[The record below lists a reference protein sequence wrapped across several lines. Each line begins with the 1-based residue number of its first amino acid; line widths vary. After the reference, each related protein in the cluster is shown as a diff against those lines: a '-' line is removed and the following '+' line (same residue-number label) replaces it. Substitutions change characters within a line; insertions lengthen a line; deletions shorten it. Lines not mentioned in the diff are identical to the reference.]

1 MAGKKKKLLFAEK
14 PVAYHRLFRFAD
26 KKDRILLTVAYV
38 CAIIEGALF
47 PCMTLIM
54 GNMINEFTTEN
65 PHLVRECGKY
75 ALYFLGLGVLQFI
88 FGYICF
94 AVGIQSGERLA
105 IAFRKAYFKSLIK
118 QEIGFFDSI
127 NPNEFATSIA
137 QQCVDYQNG
146 VGERVTAFLLNLAM
160 LVAGFVIGFVKGW
173 QLALVICACVPLMV
187 VGAALYGFVLQ
198 KIAVVTN
205 KAYSKAGAIAEEC
218 LGGIRTVVSLG
229 GQEREV
235 SRYKAGLDLAKK
247 EVLRFYYYAGFAIGA
262 KFFTNFLAYALGL
275 WYGSKLLLDG
285 THNPIRDGPYQ
296 TGDVFTVFFSILIG
310 AGSIGQI
317 APCIATFAEAKVAA
331 SDAFQIIDRKSQ
343 IDIENPTG
351 LKPSS
356 IEGNIEFKGV
366 NFGYPTKKD
375 KLILDGVTFKIKKN
389 EKTAFVGESGCGKTT
404 SMQLIERFYDILGGS
419 ITLDGNDLKDLNL
432 KWLRS
437 NIGYVSQEPVL
448 FASSIKENLL
458 LARSDATDAQIWEAL
473 KNANADEFVKQLP
486 RQLDTYVGAS
496 GTQLSGGQK
505 QRLAIARAILKNPR
519 ILLLDEATSAL
530 DRKNEAEIQKTLDKI
545 SEGRTTIV
553 IAHRLT
559 TIINADKI
567 VVFDKGNVVEE
578 GTHDQLIANKGKYY
592 DLQRLQLNKT
602 DKDDDNEEENGPVDP
617 TLPTQGNDMADLP
630 LLNRPVRRPS
640 SVIVKGNADDIR
652 HQEEEEYAKES
663 KNRLAILKRLL
674 AYNKGQMHYLI
685 LAIITTIIAGIVQPF
700 FAFIVSYMIDLFS
713 NPEDPDYKKKAGLG
727 ALYFVICAIVILVST
742 SIRMGC
748 FGQVSQELVM
758 KLREDLFKKYLK
770 MEMSYFDRP
779 ENTPGSLC
787 TKLSSD
793 CSQVRALTS
802 QVVGVYL
809 MAISTFVAG
818 LVIALASCWRLG
830 LVALAYSPLLFIG
843 TFFQAR
849 FNQKFAFMN
858 DKAYE
863 ESGSFV
869 SEAVCNMRTVASFA
883 REDTLAETY
892 NRKLAD
898 PLKRA
903 GEKGNLCGLAY
914 GFTNFAMLGQNALL
928 FYLGA
933 IFIVHNGVDVK
944 MMFQA
949 FFGALFGAVG
959 STQIAAFAPD
969 IGSAVNAASSI
980 FKILDHK
987 PTIDIDDPRQN
998 VRTPIVGNIEF
1009 KNVTFKYPTRPK
1021 TIFRDFNFKIN
1032 AGNKVAMVGP
1042 SGCGKSTII
1051 GLLLR
1056 FYDVDRGEVLVDGI
1070 PIKNYD
1076 LRHLRKCLGIVSQ
1089 EPTLFNGTIEYN
1101 LKYANPA
1108 ASEAEMRKACEQAN
1122 ALKFIEANQFEDN
1135 KPKDGNFAID
1145 FGTGFKR
1152 MVGSKGSQ
1160 ISGGQ
1165 KQRIA
1170 IARALLNN
1178 PNVLLLDEATS
1189 ALDSENEKIVQE
1201 SLDKIM
1207 VSKTSIIVAH
1217 RISTIRDADQINV
1230 FLDGMI
1236 AEQGTYDQLN
1246 KMGGIFYRLER
1257 GLPIA

>member
-1 MAGKKKKLLFAEK
+1 MAGKKKLLFADK
-14 PVAYHRLFRFAD
+14 PVPYYRLFRFAD
-26 KKDRILLTVAYV
+26 KKDRLLLIIAYSCSIV
-38 CAIIEGALF
+38 EGALF

-54 GNMINEFTTEN
+54 GGMINEFADPGSSLIN
-65 PHLVRECGKY
+65 QAGKY
-75 ALYFLGLGVLQFI
+75 SLLFLGLGILQFI

-94 AVGIQSGERLA
+94 SVGIQTGERLA

-127 NPNEFATSIA
+127 NPNEFATTIA

-146 VGERVTAFLLNLAM
+146 VGERVTAFILNFSMLLS
-160 LVAGFVIGFVKGW
+160 GFIIGFVKGW

-187 VGAALYGFVLQ
+187 VGAAMYGFVLQ
-198 KIAVVTN
+198 KIAIVTN

-218 LGGIRTVVSLG
+218 LAGVRTVVSLG
-229 GQEREV
+229 GEDREV
-235 SRYKAGLDLAKK
+235 LRYKNGLDIAKK
-247 EVLRFYYYAGFAIGA
+247 QVLRFYYWAGFAIGT
-262 KFFTNFLAYALGL
+262 KFCTNFLAYALGL
-275 WYGSKLLLDG
+275 WYGSKLLYDG
-285 THNPIRDGPYQ
+285 TYNPVIGGAYKP
-296 TGDVFTVFFSILIG
+296 GDVLTVFFSILIG
-310 AGSIGQI
+310 AGSISQI
-317 APCIATFAEAKVAA
+317 APCIAVFAEAKVAA
-331 SDAFQIIDRKSQ
+331 SDAFKIIDRKSQ
-343 IDIENPTG
+343 IDIENPSG
-351 LKPSS
+351 LKPTS
-356 IEGNIEFKGV
+356 IEGNIEFKNV
-366 NFGYPTKKD
+366 SFGYPTKKE
-375 KLILDGVTFKIKKN
+375 KLILNGVTFHVQKN
-389 EKTAFVGESGCGKTT
+389 KKTAFVGESGCGKTT

-448 FASSIKENLL
+448 FATSIKENLL
-458 LARSDATDAQIWEAL
+458 LAKSDATDAQIWEAL
-473 KNANADEFVKQLP
+473 KNANADDFVRQLP
-486 RQLDTYVGAS
+486 KQLDTYVGAS

-530 DRKNEAEIQKTLDKI
+530 DRKNEAEIQKTLDEI
-545 SEGRTTIV
+545 SQGRTTIV

-567 VVFDKGNVVEE
+567 IVFDKGNVVEE
-578 GTHDQLIANKGKYY
+578 GNHESLIANKGKYY
-592 DLQRLQLNKT
+592 DLQRLQLNQT
-602 DKDDDNEEENGPVDP
+602 DKADDKKEEDDNQETVDP
-617 TLPTQGNDMADLP
+617 TTLHTQENQALP
-630 LLNRPVRRPS
+630 LLKRPTRKPS
-640 SVIVKGNADDIR
+640 SVIIMDEAEIKAK
-652 HQEEEEYAKES
+652 QEAEYQEES
-663 KNRLAILKRLL
+663 KNRLQILKRLL
-674 AYNKGQMHYLI
+674 AYNKGQMHLLVIAILTTI
-685 LAIITTIIAGIVQPF
+685 LAGCVQPF
-700 FAFIVSYMIDLFS
+700 FALIISYMIDLLS
-713 NPEDPDYKKKAGLG
+713 NPSDPDYKKKAGLG
-727 ALYFVICAIVILVST
+727 ALYFILCAIVVLVST

-748 FGQVSQELVM
+748 FGQLSQELVM
-758 KLREDLFKKYLK
+758 KLREDLFRKYLK

-809 MAISTFVAG
+809 MAISTFVCG
-818 LVIALASCWRLG
+818 IVIAIVSCWQLG
-830 LVALAYSPLLFIG
+830 LIALAYSPLLFIG
-843 TFFQAR
+843 TYFQTR
-849 FNQKFAFMN
+849 YNQKFAFLN
-858 DKAYE
+858 DKAFE

-883 REDTLAETY
+883 KEETLAATY
-892 NRKLAD
+892 NKKLD
-898 PLKRA
+898 EPLSRA
-903 GEKGNLCGLAY
+903 AEKGNLCGLAY
-914 GFTNFAMLGQNALL
+914 GFTNLAMLGLNALI

-933 IFIVHNGVDVK
+933 IFIVHKGVATK

-949 FFGALFGAVG
+949 FFGALFGAMG
-959 STQIAAFAPD
+959 ATQVAQFAPD
-969 IGSAVNAASSI
+969 IGSAVNAAASI

-987 PTIDIDDPRQN
+987 PSINIDDPRQT
-998 VRTPIVGNIEF
+998 VKTPIVGNVEF

-1032 AGNKVAMVGP
+1032 SSSKVAMVGP
-1042 SGCGKSTII
+1042 SGCGKSTVI

-1056 FYDVDRGEVLVDGI
+1056 FYEVDKGEILVDGV
-1070 PIKNYD
+1070 PIQNYD
-1076 LRHLRKCLGIVSQ
+1076 LRHLRKSLGIVSQ
-1089 EPTLFNGTIEYN
+1089 EPTLFNGSIEYN

-1108 ASEAEMRKACEQAN
+1108 ASDNEMRQSAEQAN
-1122 ALKFIEANQFEDN
+1122 ALKFIEANEFDDT
-1135 KPKDGNFAID
+1135 KPKDGAFAID

-1207 VSKTSIIVAH
+1207 IGKTSIIVAH

-1236 AEQGTYDQLN
+1236 AEQGTYEELN

-1257 GLPIA
+1257 GLPIN

>member
-1 MAGKKKKLLFAEK
+1 
-14 PVAYHRLFRFAD
+14 
-26 KKDRILLTVAYV
+26 
-38 CAIIEGALF
+38 
-47 PCMTLIM
+47 
-54 GNMINEFTTEN
+54 
-65 PHLVRECGKY
+65 
-75 ALYFLGLGVLQFI
+75 
-88 FGYICF
+88 
-94 AVGIQSGERLA
+94 
-105 IAFRKAYFKSLIK
+105 
-118 QEIGFFDSI
+118 
-127 NPNEFATSIA
+127 
-137 QQCVDYQNG
+137 
-146 VGERVTAFLLNLAM
+146 
-160 LVAGFVIGFVKGW
+160 
-173 QLALVICACVPLMV
+173 
-187 VGAALYGFVLQ
+187 
-198 KIAVVTN
+198 
-205 KAYSKAGAIAEEC
+205 
-218 LGGIRTVVSLG
+218 
-229 GQEREV
+229 
-235 SRYKAGLDLAKK
+235 
-247 EVLRFYYYAGFAIGA
+247 
-262 KFFTNFLAYALGL
+262 
-275 WYGSKLLLDG
+275 
-285 THNPIRDGPYQ
+285 
-296 TGDVFTVFFSILIG
+296 
-310 AGSIGQI
+310 
-317 APCIATFAEAKVAA
+317 
-331 SDAFQIIDRKSQ
+331 
-343 IDIENPTG
+343 
-351 LKPSS
+351 
-356 IEGNIEFKGV
+356 
-366 NFGYPTKKD
+366 
-375 KLILDGVTFKIKKN
+375 
-389 EKTAFVGESGCGKTT
+389 
-404 SMQLIERFYDILGGS
+404 
-419 ITLDGNDLKDLNL
+419 
-432 KWLRS
+432 
-437 NIGYVSQEPVL
+437 
-448 FASSIKENLL
+448 
-458 LARSDATDAQIWEAL
+458 
-473 KNANADEFVKQLP
+473 
-486 RQLDTYVGAS
+486 
-496 GTQLSGGQK
+496 
-505 QRLAIARAILKNPR
+505 
-519 ILLLDEATSAL
+519 
-530 DRKNEAEIQKTLDKI
+530 
-545 SEGRTTIV
+545 
-553 IAHRLT
+553 
-559 TIINADKI
+559 
-567 VVFDKGNVVEE
+567 
-578 GTHDQLIANKGKYY
+578 
-592 DLQRLQLNKT
+592 
-602 DKDDDNEEENGPVDP
+602 
-617 TLPTQGNDMADLP
+617 
-630 LLNRPVRRPS
+630 
-640 SVIVKGNADDIR
+640 
-652 HQEEEEYAKES
+652 
-663 KNRLAILKRLL
+663 
-674 AYNKGQMHYLI
+674 
-685 LAIITTIIAGIVQPF
+685 
-700 FAFIVSYMIDLFS
+700 
-713 NPEDPDYKKKAGLG
+713 
-727 ALYFVICAIVILVST
+727 
-742 SIRMGC
+742 
-748 FGQVSQELVM
+748 
-758 KLREDLFKKYLK
+758 
-770 MEMSYFDRP
+770 
-779 ENTPGSLC
+779 
-787 TKLSSD
+787 
-793 CSQVRALTS
+793 
-802 QVVGVYL
+802 
-809 MAISTFVAG
+809 
-818 LVIALASCWRLG
+818 
-830 LVALAYSPLLFIG
+830 
-843 TFFQAR
+843 
-849 FNQKFAFMN
+849 
-858 DKAYE
+858 
-863 ESGSFV
+863 
-869 SEAVCNMRTVASFA
+869 MRTVASFA